1 MTILII
7 FVLDSKKKHSHA
19 MVLEVLKI
27 FTSLIPHKQQ
37 YIALLSLLVDI
48 SFSSDDLDLTSV
60 TSFDDLTHASPTH
73 GF

>member
-1 MTILII
+1 
-7 FVLDSKKKHSHA
+7 

-27 FTSLIPHKQQ
+27 FTLLIPHKQQ

-48 SFSSDDLDLTSV
+48 SFSSDDDLDLKSV